1 MAGHYRVACACD
13 LTTCRTDHS
22 SRRARTHCGSER
34 AVARMMPPYCPDS
47 APPGE
52 RALFDVLASDPAT
65 TDWIVLHSL
74 CIASHVRQVQGE
86 ADFVVIVPGHG
97 IVVVE
102 VKSHL
107 SVDRLADGRRTLGSH
122 PPTPPRPSQQAS
134 APRPC
139 IRAY

>member
-1 MAGHYRVACACD
+1 M
-13 LTTCRTDHS
+13 
-22 SRRARTHCGSER
+22 
-34 AVARMMPPYCPDS
+34 ARMMPPYCPTS

-52 RALFDVLASDPAT
+52 RALFEALATGPAT
-65 TDWIVLHSL
+65 GDWIVLHSL

-107 SVDRLADGRRTLGSH
+107 SVDRLADGRWKLGSH
-122 PPTPPRPSQQAS
+122 PPTSRSPFQQAS
-134 APRPC
+134 DAMHS
-139 IRAY
+139 IRHYLAGADRSVPGTAGQCCLVHSCPGARRYSGHAGMA